1 MDPPGRI
8 STVFPS
14 TTPNIRTYYVV
25 FCFLVQLQM
34 LIDLPTPVPLSEVDL
49 PLPSSEEEWS
59 ADSAKEWW
67 RIRTA
72 TTIPP
77 TPGFKQTFTALF
89 SGVIENKHRYSE
101 FGGYV
106 MISGILSSILNAYRL
121 GMV

>member
-59 ADSAKEWW
+59 AD
-67 RIRTA
+67 RTT

-106 MISGILSSILNAYRL
+106 MISGILSSILNAY
-121 GMV
+121 